1 MEIYEGNIKDYLMFE
16 LNLKCKEKE
25 RKAFK
30 SKK

>member
-16 LNLKCKEKE
+16 LNLKLKEKE
-25 RKAFK
+25 RRAFK

>member
-16 LNLKCKEKE
+16 LNLKEK

-30 SKK
+30 SKI

>member
-16 LNLKCKEKE
+16 LNLKEKE

-30 SKK
+30 SKI